1 MRALRADIGHPTA
14 RLTLLSARYR
24 GLRWCRAQRA
34 PEQANS
40 NKVIPRNTTRPCTH
54 KPFAMSALR
63 RYRPPLRSRSKWR
76 DGPRGDIAASA
87 CDVRNVPI
95 RPVAVTAPFFDC
107 PGITD
112 EIYDG
117 PCLLFVERPTPCARS
132 HANQSAEDSREVA
145 LIAEAARQG
154 HIG

>member
-14 RLTLLSARYR
+14 HLTLLSARYR

-54 KPFAMSALR
+54 KPCAMSALR

-87 CDVRNVPI
+87 CEMCQL
-95 RPVAVTAPFFDC
+95 VAVTAPFFDC
-107 PGITD
+107 PGSTTVPAR
-112 EIYDG
+112 YSSSARRHAPG
-117 PCLLFVERPTPCARS
+117 LMPTNRLKT
-132 HANQSAEDSREVA
+132 RVRW
-145 LIAEAARQG
+145 L
-154 HIG
+154 